1 MCYGP
6 CWLITPSIGWIGD
19 SIYPAPSRRSILRWE
34 VVVLPFILIKKARR
48 FFFYFFSLT
57 RQNETAIRDATI
69 NASFSACMVCAE
81 KDSTPQRTEMDYG
94 NKESYDKR
102 DGERD

>member
-1 MCYGP
+1 MG
-6 CWLITPSIGWIGD
+6 S
-19 SIYPAPSRRSILRWE
+19 SRLAFYID
-34 VVVLPFILIKKARR
+34 KKSKAI
-48 FFFYFFSLT
+48 FFYFFLLT